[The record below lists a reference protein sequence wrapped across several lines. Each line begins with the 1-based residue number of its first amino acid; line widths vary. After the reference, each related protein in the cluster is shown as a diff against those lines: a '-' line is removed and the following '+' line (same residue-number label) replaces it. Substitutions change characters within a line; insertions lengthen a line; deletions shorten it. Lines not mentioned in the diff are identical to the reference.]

1 MARGGGE
8 GISVYHRYG
17 LGKQGLVYLG
27 DDWVFMNHG
36 CALMDRSNHS
46 SLAELY
52 FSYYEISYLTVV
64 LDINV
69 NAVFSL
75 SNLWLYA

>member
-1 MARGGGE
+1 
-8 GISVYHRYG
+8 
-17 LGKQGLVYLG
+17 
-27 DDWVFMNHG
+27 
-36 CALMDRSNHS
+36 MDRSNHS